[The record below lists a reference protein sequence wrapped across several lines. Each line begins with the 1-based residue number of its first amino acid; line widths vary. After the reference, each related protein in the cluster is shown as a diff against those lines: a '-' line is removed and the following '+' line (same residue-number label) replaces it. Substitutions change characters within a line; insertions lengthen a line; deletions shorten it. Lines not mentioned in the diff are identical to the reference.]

1 MKIAAPLLLACLM
14 LPSTAGAADTDA
26 ASGTSGPLFDTVAAL
41 DRTVF
46 DAYNRCDLETFA
58 TYFVPDVEFYHDNG
72 GVTWTRADV
81 VEGTRKY
88 ICGKVRRELIPG
100 TLRIYPI
107 KDFGAVEEGEHRF
120 CQRESGQCEGV
131 AKFVMVWRREGE
143 AWRMTRVLSYGHR
156 AATEEEMRAAAAAQ
170 H

>member
-1 MKIAAPLLLACLM
+1 MKIAATLLLACM
-14 LPSTAGAADTDA
+14 GLPWSAAATDA
-26 ASGTSGPLFDTVAAL
+26 DAANGTSGALFDTVAAL

-46 DAYNRCDLETFA
+46 DTYNRCDLAAFA

-72 GVTWTRADV
+72 GVTWTRDDV

-100 TLRIYPI
+100 TLRVYPI

-120 CQRESGQCEGV
+120 CQRESDQCEGV
-131 AKFVMVWRREGE
+131 AKFVMVWRREGD

-156 AATEEEMRAAAAAQ
+156 AATEEEMRAAAAQ
-170 H
+170 Q